1 MSEQAS
7 EQTATIE
14 FLDAFFGPGND
25 AGNYPGVTEGY
36 RKFVLQG
43 DTTPIVL
50 PRFDASAQ
58 EATMYVIANDSLFAP
73 HVPDLITAFAGPTY
87 CKTMDLV
94 PRSMDPH
101 DPVEAAVI
109 KHFGTDTPTYVL
121 SAGPN
126 QNHRQRLRRALD
138 RMQTTV
144 SGRPQREWRVDK
156 PLGRLLGEFDAAL
169 SAGGEATSGE
179 ILAQIV
185 ARGGLTASNLAHL
198 RIKRLSKL
206 GLNHDLLAMPDL
218 IGVLQQTPPI
228 RIREAVLEAVYQT
241 TLAMPLSDGD
251 VVKACELLRDLE
263 PPLPL
268 PFHDPVELYEGHAA
282 AVLVTAAIGRADSDA
297 LARVLDL
304 RETEWAS
311 GLPEALWDST
321 ALLAATKTSRPATA
335 IRLDEV
341 PLLTSWG
348 DFITAVVEQE
358 KTAISAVK
366 RDDTWRTWPTLEESD
381 AEVSQILSSL
391 ADHEWPEVWNVVGM
405 IIDASGERGSA
416 PATTRDLLVYAL
428 SAERLSRGDL
438 LSLYALTEI
447 HLRSAPNSADYAA
460 LLRDLG
466 ASAAQWASIQ
476 TSDIVLDFADRLV
489 LAPCP
494 DVPAR
499 TMTGIAFLDPLRRHH
514 SRLDPEEFNLARQLC
529 EELELSIDWPEPT
542 DEEREF
548 TLSEVRSLSV
558 LLYSLD
564 QAVLARVSDQ
574 LTKQAKNLKISTSYD
589 KVGSNSLK
597 QKSRNADVIVLATRC
612 AKHAATGFITENKN
626 PLTRMEYADGSGS
639 ASLLRAAVRG
649 IRDAVR

>member
-1 MSEQAS
+1 MSEHAS
-7 EQTATIE
+7 ERTATVE

-25 AGNYPGVTEGY
+25 AGNYSGVTEGY
-36 RKFVLQG
+36 RSFVLQG
-43 DTTPIVL
+43 DSTPIVL
-50 PRFDASAQ
+50 PRFDASTQ
-58 EATMYVIANDSLFAP
+58 EATMYVIANDPLFAP

-94 PRSMDPH
+94 PRPMDPH

-109 KHFGTDTPTYVL
+109 KRFGADTPTYVL

-144 SGRPQREWRVDK
+144 YGRPKREWRVDK

-206 GLNHDLLAMPDL
+206 GLNNDLLAMPDL
-218 IGVLQQTPPI
+218 IGVLQQIPPI
-228 RIREAVLEAVYQT
+228 RVREAVLEAVYQT
-241 TLAMPLSDGD
+241 TLAKPLSDGD
-251 VVKACELLRDLE
+251 VAKACELLRELE

-268 PFHDPVELYEGHAA
+268 PFHDSVELYEGQAA

-297 LARVLDL
+297 LARVLEL
-304 RETEWAS
+304 RETDWAS
-311 GLPEALWDST
+311 SLPDALWDSAT
-321 ALLAATKTSRPATA
+321 LLAATGTSHPVTE
-335 IRLDEV
+335 IHPNET
-341 PLLTSWG
+341 PGLTSWF

-358 KTAISAVK
+358 KTTVSAVE
-366 RDDTWRTWPTLEESD
+366 RDDLWRAWPPLEDSD
-381 AEVSQILSSL
+381 AEVSQVLSSL
-391 ADHEWPEVWNVVGM
+391 TDHEWPEVWRVIGV
-405 IIDASGERGSA
+405 IIDALGDRGTA
-416 PATTRDLLVYAL
+416 PATARDLLVYAL
-428 SAERLSRGDL
+428 STERLSRGDL

-447 HLRSAPNSADYAA
+447 YLRSAPNSAEYVTV
-460 LLRDLG
+460 LRDLS
-466 ASAAQWASIQ
+466 ASTVQWASVQ

-489 LAPCP
+489 LAACP

-499 TMTGIAFLDPLRRHH
+499 TVAGLALLDPLRRHH
-514 SRLDPEEFNLARQLC
+514 RRLDPEEFNLARQLC
-529 EELELSIDWPEPT
+529 EELELPIDWPEPT
-542 DEEREF
+542 GEEREF
-548 TLSEVRSLSV
+548 TLSEVPHLSV

-564 QAVLARVSDQ
+564 EAVLDRVSDQ
-574 LTKQAKNLKISTSYD
+574 LTKQAKNLKVSTSHD
-589 KVGSNSLK
+589 KVGSDSLK

-612 AKHAATGFITENKN
+612 AKHAATGFITQNKH

-649 IRDAVR
+649 IREAVK